1 MKSAVVEKIP
11 DVLAEAVVVAESI
24 EVAPVVVAPPK
35 KASGTRIISD
45 DEPKSLDKYYA
56 EFLGISQPKGKGLN
70 FSGEPLKNEELAA
83 QGFCVMQF
91 PPRPGRLSWI
101 YATHGLSTVNAKG
114 KDQPTRMELV
124 MHWRERENI
133 AVQVLTDAANY
144 LLQSGAAFAP
154 GEILSEAQ
162 GMHINPNEITLKH
175 FMTFTP
181 DPFMPKALDLP
192 GGAVRPVF
200 LLGIS
205 DAELESA
212 TKVRPELADGKT
224 VLLDAM
230 RKGGVFPVTD
240 PKRQCL
246 TRRRDFLRI
255 WETAFRAARER
266 KI

>member
-1 MKSAVVEKIP
+1 MPKSTVIEKVVPEI
-11 DVLAEAVVVAESI
+11 VEAAPEAPAP
-24 EVAPVVVAPPK
+24 VAPK
-35 KASGTRIISD
+35 KSSGTRVLAGNSAQ
-45 DEPKSLDKYYA
+45 SLDTYYTDL
-56 EFLGISQPKGKGLN
+56 LGISQPKGKGLN
-70 FSGEPLKNEELAA
+70 FSGEPLKPEEFAA
-83 QGFCVMQF
+83 QGWCVMQF

-101 YATHGLSTVNAKG
+101 YATNGLSTVKANG
-114 KDQPTRMELV
+114 KDQPTRVELV
-124 MHWRERENI
+124 MHWRDRENV
-133 AVQVLTDAANY
+133 AVQVLTDAANH
-144 LLQSGAAFAP
+144 LLQSGAEFAP

-175 FMTFTP
+175 FVTFTP
-181 DPFMPKALDLP
+181 DPFMPKSLDLP
-192 GGAVRPVF
+192 GGGVRPVM

-212 TKVRPELADGKT
+212 TKVRPDLADGKM
-224 VLLDAM
+224 VLMDAL

-255 WETAFRAARER
+255 WEAAFRAARER